1 MTVFLEDII
10 GRLLFA
16 IPLTA
21 IWTVASM
28 LIMAILYKIIVNED
42 SNSTCYFDNYVIITN
57 YILIFL
63 CLVIFYNGNI
73 ELF

>member
-1 MTVFLEDII
+1 MLVFLEYIVV
-10 GRLLFA
+10 RLLLA
-16 IPLTA
+16 IIPTS
-21 IWTVASM
+21 IWTIASIVI
-28 LIMAILYKIIVNED
+28 LSILYVITGKKIEYKD
-42 SNSTCYFDNYVIITN
+42 YFDNYMIITN